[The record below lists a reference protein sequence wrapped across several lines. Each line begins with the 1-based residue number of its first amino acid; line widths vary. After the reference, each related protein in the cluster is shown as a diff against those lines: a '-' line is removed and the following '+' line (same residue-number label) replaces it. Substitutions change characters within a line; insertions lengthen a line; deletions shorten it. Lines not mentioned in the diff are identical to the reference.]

1 MRFFGLIKKSL
12 IVASILLIAF
22 SCSQRPAR
30 IVNNYDE
37 FYSKNNSLKKQK
49 NKRSSIT
56 KIKKSS
62 GLEIAVRPG
71 DNLYNI
77 AQQYHTTIYEIIKKN
92 NLSPPYILHVGQN
105 IKIPLPNYH
114 TVVHGDSLYSIS
126 RDYNMNMDKL
136 IRLNKLKKPYSIF
149 TGQKL
154 RIANTSA
161 SVNRSRRKSQR
172 RSKSS
177 KNFITKRLKSSNK
190 FIWPTKGK
198 VISTF
203 GAKKG
208 GLYNDGINIKAKK
221 GNSVKAAESGV
232 VAYVGNELKGYG
244 NLIII
249 KHSSGWIT
257 AYAHLGSLSVKRG
270 QEVSKGQEIATIGSS
285 GNVDSSQLYFG
296 LRKGRDA
303 LDPIKYLK

>member
-1 MRFFGLIKKSL
+1 MRFFGLIKK
-12 IVASILLIAF
+12 ISIIALTLLIAF

-37 FYSKNNSLKKQK
+37 FYSKNTSTKKSR
-49 NKRSSIT
+49 NTRSSLT
-56 KIKKSS
+56 KISKSS

-92 NLSPPYILHVGQN
+92 NLSPPYILHVGQK

-114 TVVHGDSLYSIS
+114 TVVHGDSIYSIS

-161 SVNRSRRKSQR
+161 SVNRSRQKSQR